1 MPIALRVWRIAYK
14 KLIIYLNRPKMK
26 QEPMME
32 NLVNAYPYV
41 FEIDGNLDRLIRSIE
56 LLSYVNPLNIEKE
69 KHAFFASKYTQ
80 NPEFRYPKLKF
91 DPYKLHRL
99 FFSQRL
105 ERIKDEKLRTAY
117 QEIIYYYSNMVQC
130 IQTIGQ
136 KNRFHYNS
144 LRVYGSPTE
153 KDVENAKYILHFTDE
168 THGPDM
174 ERKFTPLEAKEYFEE
189 FASRYDFPLK
199 IKYSTSIA
207 ADAMVSNAT
216 KTLLVKKNTKFSKNQ
231 LLTLANHE
239 IGVHMVTTFNAQNQP
254 LKIFSNGFPKNVE
267 TQEGL
272 AVFSEYMS
280 GALTLKRL
288 KELSHRVLA
297 SDSLI
302 KGYTFADTFDMI
314 HAQYKLDRDTAFS
327 ITLRAHRGGGFTKDR
342 LYLSGLRKIY
352 KRYQQQKPM
361 DILLSGKVSLDWEE
375 LIEHSLKIGLAV
387 PNSYDNFAFQTN
399 KNENKTL
406 DFILN
411 NLK

>member
-1 MPIALRVWRIAYK
+1 MIPK
-14 KLIIYLNRPKMK
+14 TSLIREHQSL
-26 QEPMME
+26 
-32 NLVNAYPYV
+32 
-41 FEIDGNLDRLIRSIE
+41 FEIDANLDRLVKNIE
-56 LLSYVNPLNIEKE
+56 LLSYVNPLNTEKE
-69 KHAFFASKYTQ
+69 KHSFFASKYTS

-91 DPYKLHRL
+91 HPYKLHRL

-105 ERIKDEKLRTAY
+105 ERIQDEQLRDMY
-117 QEIIYYYSNMVQC
+117 QDIIYYYSNMVQC
-130 IQTIGQ
+130 IETIGI
-136 KNRFHYNS
+136 KKRFHYNS

-153 KDVENAKYILHFTDE
+153 KDVENAKFILHFADE
-168 THGPDM
+168 
-174 ERKFTPLEAKEYFEE
+174 EVSPLMDKVYSPEYAKNYFEV
-189 FASRYDFPLK
+189 FSSKYDFPLN
-199 IKYSTSIA
+199 IKFSTHIA

-216 KTLLVKKNTKFSKNQ
+216 RTLLIKRNTKFSENQ

-239 IGVHMVTTFNAQNQP
+239 IGVHLVTTFNAEQQP

-288 KELSHRVLA
+288 KELAYRVLA

-314 HAQYKLDRDTAFS
+314 HTQYKLDRNEAFT

-352 KRYQQQKPM
+352 KRYLMNKPM
-361 DILLSGKVSLDWEE
+361 DILLSGKVSFDAESV
-375 LIEHSLKIGLAV
+375 IEHLDTIGLA
-387 PNSYDNFAFQTN
+387 NKNRYDNYAYKQNNNT
-399 KNENKTL
+399 NKTL
-406 DFILN
+406 DYILN

>member
-1 MPIALRVWRIAYK
+1 MIHT
-14 KLIIYLNRPKMK
+14 
-26 QEPMME
+26 QELKE
-32 NLVNAYPYV
+32 LQHEYADI
-41 FEIDGNLDRLIRSIE
+41 FEIDANLDRLVKKIE

-69 KHAFFASKYTQ
+69 KHQFFASKYSID
-80 NPEFRYPKLKF
+80 PEFRYPKLKF
-91 DPYKLHRL
+91 SPYKLHRM

-105 ERIKDEKLRTAY
+105 ERIEDEEIRTMY
-117 QEIIYYYSNMVQC
+117 KEIIYYYSNMVQC
-130 IQTIGQ
+130 IETIGQ
-136 KNRFHYNS
+136 KKKFHYNS

-153 KDVENAKYILHFTDE
+153 KDVENARFILHYGDE
-168 THGPDM
+168 PVTGDM
-174 ERKFTPLEAKEYFEE
+174 EKIFTAEEAKAYFED
-189 FASRYDFPLK
+189 FATQYDFPLN
-199 IKYSTSIA
+199 IKFSTHIA
-207 ADAMVSNAT
+207 AEAMVSNASQS
-216 KTLLVKKNTKFSKNQ
+216 LLIKRNVKFSKNQ

-239 IGVHMVTTFNAQNQP
+239 IGVHLVTTYNGQQQP

-288 KELSHRVLA
+288 KELAYRVLA

-302 KGYTFADTFDMI
+302 KGYAFSDTFDLI
-314 HAQYKLDRDTAFS
+314 HNKYKLNRNDAFA

-352 KRYQQQKPM
+352 KRYRREESMEP
-361 DILLSGKVSLDWEE
+361 LLSGKVSLDYESPINKLNKLG
-375 LIEHSLKIGLAV
+375 LIQKNSFTNLAYV
-387 PNSYDNFAFQTN
+387 QNLNT
-399 KNENKTL
+399 NKTL